1 MADRL
6 NAGGPLPPSPDDT
19 PSDGD
24 LGAGI
29 LFAVAGL
36 AGLVFGRSLTAGS
49 IARMGPG
56 FFPLAISGGLVVVG
70 AVLVGRGLRRT
81 GRGRAP
87 FGWETSAWLLGAL
100 AAFALLVGPAGLIAA
115 VAAASLLATA
125 ALRRAEAQAGIA
137 RPPGRTIVEGLALAA
152 VLAGG
157 SALVF
162 VAGLGLPI
170 RPWP

>member
-6 NAGGPLPPSPDDT
+6 NAGGPLPPAPDHT
-19 PSDGD
+19 SDGD

-29 LFAVAGL
+29 LFALAGL
-36 AGLVFGRSLTAGS
+36 AGLVFGRYLTAGS

-56 FFPLAISGGLVVVG
+56 FFPLAISGGLVLVG
-70 AVLVGRGLRRT
+70 AVLVARGLRRP

-87 FGWETSAWLLGAL
+87 FGWETTAWLLAAL

-115 VAAASLLATA
+115 VAAASLLATT
-125 ALRRAEAQAGIA
+125 ALRRAEVQAGLA
-137 RPPGRTIVEGLALAA
+137 RPPGRAVIEGLALAA

-162 VAGLGLPI
+162 IAGLGLPI